1 MPSTKTFQ
9 ALPPEDAETLV
20 AVMQRIVPHTNS
32 LLQEAVWE
40 TALSYDSQ
48 LVPRWAL
55 RQQVR
60 KNLHDL
66 DIRARQLHGG
76 SFAGA
81 PPTTQDALL
90 HDIEDTEFFQG
101 LVNATV
107 SDYYNRHVV
116 WEAIGYP
123 GLAQRDGAGYLHKG
137 FDRMGGEEEMH
148 SGKSSPAGA
157 P

>member
-9 ALPPEDAETLV
+9 ALLPEDAETLV
-20 AVMQRIVPHTNS
+20 AVMQRIVPHANA
-32 LLQEAVWE
+32 LLQEVVWE
-40 TALSYDSQ
+40 TALAYDSQ
-48 LVPRWAL
+48 LVTQGDW

-60 KNLHDL
+60 NNLRDL
-66 DIRARQLHGG
+66 NRRARQQHGAL
-76 SFAGA
+76 FAA
-81 PPTTQDALL
+81 SPAAIQDALL

-123 GLAQRDGAGYLHKG
+123 GLSQRDGAGYLHKG
-137 FDRMGGEEEMH
+137 FDRLE
-148 SGKSSPAGA
+148 
-157 P
+157 